1 MHMMAEK
8 YDGFGNEIANKFRSV
23 SPPSRSPQVG
33 TYLYPDD
40 DA

>member
-8 YDGFGNEIANKFRSV
+8 YDGFGNEIANKFRV